1 MPKKYGD
8 PFEFGLVDSGHFVVF
23 RKVWRQRRA

>member
-1 MPKKYGD
+1 VQPFVRPMPKKYGD

-23 RKVWRQRRA
+23 R